1 MKKKIIFLS
10 LMIVLMIT
18 KVNAASEYYDNIWI
32 GSQGSKS
39 DIVYGINDIVET
51 KNGYLAV
58 GPYDPFNSMDPTVY
72 VLDKNGKATT
82 QINLENYVTNLYGVD
97 VLRLVEI
104 DGYYYA
110 ITASDYNSKD
120 TNTGESIYDNYI
132 IKLDEKG
139 KVLDSTSVQTRNFS
153 IGTDY
158 ADVEMILKESEEY
171 IYVTNNNKDQ
181 YIRISKK
188 DLTGTQI
195 SFDNIPEEDKEVM
208 EDLVGAITDY
218 YVMSEYK
225 DGYFVF
231 IEDIYDEEDNY
242 VTSIFGYYNE
252 GEIVWETEI
261 YYWSKYMSEGTTVE
275 YNDLLIFVNYNKDK
289 DPVLI
294 TIDENGKILEE
305 NKMATYYENIE
316 DYDYYNFQHILPA
329 KKGFFITGSYVFLE
343 DKESEYLDERLSQS
357 APMYFQKKYIVT
369 TKTDG
374 NGNVTSSQEWGYG
387 SESVTFV
394 VTPNEGYVLGV
405 AKVTDSDGNVIEF
418 TENTFT
424 MPNADVIIEVTFTKI
439 PVEENPETSDII
451 LTISVISF
459 IIGGIVIYKNKKRL
473 NWLK

>member
-58 GPYDPFNSMDPTVY
+58 GPYDTFGDFNPTIY
-72 VLDKNGKATT
+72 VLDKNGTATSH
-82 QINLENYVTNLYGVD
+82 INLENYVTNLYDVD

-110 ITASDYNSKD
+110 ITASDYNSTD

-139 KVLDSTSVQTRNFS
+139 KVLDSTSVKTRNFN

-171 IYVTNNNKDQ
+171 IYITNNNKDQ

-208 EDLVGAITDY
+208 EELVGAIKDY

-231 IEDIYDEEDNY
+231 VEDKKDENNEY
-242 VTSIFGYYNE
+242 ETSIFGYYNE
-252 GEIVWETEI
+252 GKIVWETEI
-261 YYWSKYMSEGTTVE
+261 YYWSKYMSEGTTIE
-275 YNDLLIFVNYNKDK
+275 YNGNLIFVNYDIDK

-305 NKMATYYENIE
+305 NKMANYFTDVE
-316 DYDYYNFQHILPA
+316 DLNSFKKSCFFYNL
-329 KKGFFITGSYVFLE
+329 
-343 DKESEYLDERLSQS
+343 LSQVCLWNS
-357 APMYFQKKYIVT
+357 ATY
-369 TKTDG
+369 
-374 NGNVTSSQEWGYG
+374 
-387 SESVTFV
+387 
-394 VTPNEGYVLGV
+394 
-405 AKVTDSDGNVIEF
+405 AIE
-418 TENTFT
+418 E
-424 MPNADVIIEVTFTKI
+424 IIF
-439 PVEENPETSDII
+439 
-451 LTISVISF
+451 
-459 IIGGIVIYKNKKRL
+459 
-473 NWLK
+473 